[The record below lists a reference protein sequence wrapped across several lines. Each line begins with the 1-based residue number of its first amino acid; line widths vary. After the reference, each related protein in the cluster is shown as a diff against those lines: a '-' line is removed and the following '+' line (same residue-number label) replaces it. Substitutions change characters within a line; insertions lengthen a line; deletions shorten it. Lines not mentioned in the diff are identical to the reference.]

1 MSELTPYAIQDSPMH
16 LDSLE
21 LQPLIQR
28 QSPPRVLPIA
38 IFTFYGALIAG
49 TGGAFE
55 TSNIPRLS
63 EWTTCPVIQVQ
74 VREKQEKQAIAVPG
88 VADSLRVI
96 RDIFGLK
103 MSELAQVFGVSRQ
116 AAYDWLA
123 GTVPRQEITARI
135 WELSRTAELLRSA
148 GITRMEHFVHRPMLD
163 GNRTLFS
170 LLLSGENID
179 GAVQQIKELA
189 RAESVQRTRKANRK
203 TGTDAGDASSVYS
216 MGTPILSEGKES

>member
-1 MSELTPYAIQDSPMH
+1 
-16 LDSLE
+16 
-21 LQPLIQR
+21 
-28 QSPPRVLPIA
+28 
-38 IFTFYGALIAG
+38 
-49 TGGAFE
+49 
-55 TSNIPRLS
+55 
-63 EWTTCPVIQVQ
+63 
-74 VREKQEKQAIAVPG
+74 
-88 VADSLRVI
+88 
-96 RDIFGLK
+96 

-135 WELSRTAELLRSA
+135 WELSRTAELLRPA

-189 RAESVQRTRKANRK
+189 RAESAQRTRIANRK